1 MTPERGLDKPVV
13 AAVALLLIAG
23 VAVLYSA
30 GQTDVPTVA
39 ARLWERQLIFLGVG
53 LLGAVLI
60 FRVSSRF
67 LEWATPLLYWTI
79 IALLILTLIVGTGA
93 GTAAGVKSWI
103 SVAGVRIGQPSEIA
117 KIMTILML
125 ARHLAA
131 KREPPDTLRGLM
143 PACLIVGI
151 PFVLVAL
158 QPDLGSA
165 IVFLGILFAML
176 YWGGVNPWLLLILA
190 SPLLSL
196 LLAFSTVSWGIW
208 IVVLTALLIWLRP
221 YALEG
226 IATWL
231 ANVGMGVIAL
241 SLWNQLAP
249 YQQNRLL
256 SFLNP
261 EIDPRAT
268 GWHIIQ
274 SKVAIGS
281 GGLFGKGFTAG
292 TQKRLA
298 FIPEQATDFIYS
310 VLGEEMGFVG
320 VLLTLLVFA
329 WLVSALV
336 RIALRAPG
344 PYAGMVVF
352 GIAGMFFIHILENIG
367 MTIGLM
373 PITGI
378 PLPFF
383 SYGGSFLLT
392 CCFALGIALRVA
404 WDSHLAGY
412 ADL

>member
-103 SVAGVRIGQPSEIA
+103 SVAGVGIGQPSEIA

-231 ANVGMGVIAL
+231 ANVGMGVVAL